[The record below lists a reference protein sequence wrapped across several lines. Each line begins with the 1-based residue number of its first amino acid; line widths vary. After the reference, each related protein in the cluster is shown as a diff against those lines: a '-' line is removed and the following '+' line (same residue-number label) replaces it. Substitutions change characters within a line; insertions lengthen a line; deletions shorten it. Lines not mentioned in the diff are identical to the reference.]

1 MSYATVVAK
10 PPQRSP
16 SVAPRIEGATTAANR
31 YAASRALV
39 WSAFTLL
46 YLVPT
51 ILLSRIKLFWDDE
64 FFTLYLSRT
73 ADWKT
78 LLQALATGA
87 DQHPPSFY
95 YLTHCILG
103 LFGTSHVTLRLTAIA
118 GFWLLCICMYEI
130 LKPLTNPMWAVVS
143 MLLPLTTP
151 LYYYAMEA
159 RAYGLVVGFVA
170 LAALSWFRASA
181 FHRRGLYLP
190 LLASSLAAAVASH
203 YYAGIAV
210 VCLALGELVRTI
222 SRRRIDWPIWIAFTF
237 SALPILLFFRTI
249 QSAKGYSTHFWAV
262 PIWSDAINFYPT
274 ELGSGPI
281 AVLGALG
288 VVLCF
293 RISLGAQRKAWTGVD
308 RKAPLNLWQVTAICS
323 LSALP
328 VLVMTIAK
336 SVTHGFADR
345 YAISAIVGVTVLL
358 AYLLYRVMP
367 HPRAAVAASVICVA
381 MFGFQ
386 VHKFRDTFQDHRDSM
401 AADIK
406 NLSETGDHQVAM
418 MGITVFH
425 RLSFYAPRELASR
438 LSYVSD
444 PDTSIQYIGHD
455 TIDRGLLDLDP
466 WFPINVIPMRSF
478 LEANREFLAYGNTNH
493 WSWLT
498 FDLPKWGQTKLLGR
512 YEHECLLFAVT
523 DVHLPPRTDALPQKR
538 WDTSRML
545 YTKLPQTGPSLC
557 NLYMGAKNCPSP
569 R

>member
-1 MSYATVVAK
+1 MGNLASATM
-10 PPQRSP
+10 PSP
-16 SVAPRIEGATTAANR
+16 ASPTFAQSVELATARANR
-31 YAASRALV
+31 YAASRTLV
-39 WSAFTLL
+39 WTAFTLL
-46 YLVPT
+46 YVIPT
-51 ILLSRIKLFWDDE
+51 VLLSRIKLFWDDE

-95 YLTHCILG
+95 YLTHGILG
-103 LFGTSHVTLRLTAIA
+103 LFGTSPVTLRLTAIA
-118 GFWLLCICMYEI
+118 GFWLLCICLYEI
-130 LKPLTNPMWAVVS
+130 IKPLTNPMWAVVA

-159 RAYGLVVGFVA
+159 RAYGLVVGFIA
-170 LAALSWFRASA
+170 LAALSWFRVSA
-181 FHRRGLYLP
+181 FHRRGVYLP
-190 LLASSLAAAVASH
+190 LLALSLAGAVASH
-203 YYAGIAV
+203 YYASMAV
-210 VCLALGELVRTI
+210 VCLALGELVRTGT
-222 SRRRIDWPIWIAFTF
+222 RRRIDWPIWVAFAF
-237 SALPILLFFRTI
+237 AALPILLFFQTI

-262 PIWSDAINFYPT
+262 PIWSDAIYFYPA

-281 AVLGALG
+281 VVLGALG

-293 RISLGAQRKAWTGVD
+293 RISLGTQKKAWKGVD
-308 RKAPLNLWQVTAICS
+308 RKAPLNLWQVTATCA

-345 YAISAIVGVTVLL
+345 YAISAIVGVSVLL
-358 AYLLYRVMP
+358 SYLLYRVMP
-367 HPRAAVAASVICVA
+367 HPRAAVAASAICIA

-401 AADIK
+401 AGDIR
-406 NLSETGDHQVAM
+406 NLSETRDQPVAM

-425 RLSFYAPRELASR
+425 RLSFYAPRQLASR
-438 LSYVSD
+438 LAYLSD

-498 FDLPKWGQTKLLGR
+498 FELPKWGQTKLLGR
-512 YEHECLLFAVT
+512 REHECLLFSVT
-523 DVHLPPRTDALPQKR
+523 DVHPPPGADVPPQLR
-538 WDTSRML
+538 WTSSSML
-545 YTKLPQTGPSLC
+545 YTKMPQTGPSLC
-557 NLYMGAKNCPSP
+557 ERYMGAKNCP
-569 R
+569 